1 VFHELVLPRHT
12 ASFEIPLSTCMHALP
27 REKPLKAGLRLVVHS
42 KVVVIQI
49 KVEPINVKVCH
60 LSKTLAMFA
69 FVIN

>member
-1 VFHELVLPRHT
+1 
-12 ASFEIPLSTCMHALP
+12 MHALP
-27 REKPLKAGLRLVVHS
+27 REKPLKAGLRLVAHS

-49 KVEPINVKVCH
+49 KAEPINVKVCH